1 MEGAQLTFDDSALKA
16 IAAKAITRKTG
27 ARGLRSIMETALLD
41 TMYDIP
47 GQDNIAEV
55 IINAEVIDEG
65 AKPLLVYKK
74 EQKVAKKKVAKSS
87 A

>member
-1 MEGAQLTFDDSALKA
+1 MIVLWRLLRQ
-16 IAAKAITRKTG
+16 AITRKTG
-27 ARGLRSIMETALLD
+27 ARGLRSIMETALLE
-41 TMYDIP
+41 TMYEIP
-47 GQDNIAEV
+47 GQDNVEEV

-74 EQKVAKKKVAKSS
+74 EEKATKKKVAKTG